1 MQEDQQEPD
10 AIPYLAQL
18 AEQLM
23 RGINL
28 LSPEVRASHAAYLC
42 AAQNADGGFSGREGG
57 SDLYYT
63 GFALRSLAML
73 DALTPELCDKASGFL
88 KASLTRRTS
97 VVDFFSFLYA
107 AMLAEL
113 GGGPGVFADSPPG
126 WDARVA
132 DMLET
137 FRTPDGGYAKTAGS
151 KAGST
156 YHTFLVSLCYQ
167 LLSWPIPKPAE
178 MVQFILSRRREDGG
192 FVEIGP
198 MKRSGTNPTAAAVG
212 VLQIVESAAQAGA
225 VFTADVREGV
235 VDFLAAMP
243 SEEQGFRANAR
254 APLADLLSTFTG
266 LWTLRQLGGLDR
278 VDAAAA
284 CQYAQE
290 LELPTGGFHGGI
302 WDEQTDV
309 EYTFYGLGCLAIMAR
324 LATG

>member
-1 MQEDQQEPD
+1 
-10 AIPYLAQL
+10 
-18 AEQLM
+18 
-23 RGINL
+23 
-28 LSPEVRASHAAYLC
+28 
-42 AAQNADGGFSGREGG
+42 
-57 SDLYYT
+57 
-63 GFALRSLAML
+63 ML
-73 DALTPELCDKASGFL
+73 DALTPELCSKASGFL
-88 KASLTRRTS
+88 KASLTQRTS

-137 FRTPDGGYAKTAGS
+137 FRTPDGGYAKTVGS

-167 LLSWPIPKPAE
+167 LLTWPIPQQAE
-178 MVQFILSRRREDGG
+178 MVQFVLSRRREDGG

-212 VLQIVESAAQAGA
+212 VLQIVESAAQPGA
-225 VFTADVREGV
+225 VFTPDVREGV

-243 SEEQGFRANAR
+243 SEEDGFRANAR

-266 LWTLRQLGGLDR
+266 LWTLRQLGASTGWMRPQHASMLKDWSCPPAVFTAASGMSIPTSSTPFTGWAAWRSWPGL
-278 VDAAAA
+278 
-284 CQYAQE
+284 
-290 LELPTGGFHGGI
+290 
-302 WDEQTDV
+302 
-309 EYTFYGLGCLAIMAR
+309 R
-324 LATG
+324 LNERIHR